1 MKYLKVSHKVSK
13 LKLILYGLIWVV
25 VWDLIHIYASPDY
38 SLSINIFIGL
48 IAGLIFRKNTIKETK
63 LINLFNIGFL
73 IFLIAVS
80 PGLSYLL
87 ASIILSF
94 YLGYSIFR
102 KSLTRKFSY
111 FIFLLPILAF
121 WVYQTSIYELTNA
134 QYRDVAFQEHLDY
147 EWQSNQGSIVSSQDS
162 FPRLISV
169 WGLGCKACL
178 EEMHMLDELSQN
190 LKGKAQVISVFAIH
204 PEKQEASLAYY
215 QKMLPILEEKHE
227 LTFVLDSTARFYDLK
242 NPIPQVYITDES
254 NKVLLFEIGYHKLL
268 RSKKY
273 RKYKGIL
280 KNL

>member
-48 IAGLIFRKNTIKETK
+48 IAGLIFRKNTIKETI

>member
-1 MKYLKVSHKVSK
+1 
-13 LKLILYGLIWVV
+13 
-25 VWDLIHIYASPDY
+25 
-38 SLSINIFIGL
+38 
-48 IAGLIFRKNTIKETK
+48 
-63 LINLFNIGFL
+63 
-73 IFLIAVS
+73 
-80 PGLSYLL
+80 
-87 ASIILSF
+87 
-94 YLGYSIFR
+94 
-102 KSLTRKFSY
+102 
-111 FIFLLPILAF
+111 
-121 WVYQTSIYELTNA
+121 
-134 QYRDVAFQEHLDY
+134 
-147 EWQSNQGSIVSSQDS
+147 
-162 FPRLISV
+162 
-169 WGLGCKACL
+169 
-178 EEMHMLDELSQN
+178 MHMLDELSQN